1 MFNANEYS
9 ILLHNILNIVFPEY
23 PGGIWGK
30 FEANP
35 ESEEQFGR
43 AMTSL
48 DALGAKAMVADGPWC
63 VPNAK
68 IVHFNLF
75 CGTVL
80 ALGGPDQIALLHAF
94 QKKGCL
100 GCFGLTEKFA
110 GLLNLM
116 LRFSTYWSY
125 T

>member
-9 ILLHNILNIVFPEY
+9 ILLHNTLNIVFPEY

-35 ESEEQFGR
+35 ELEEQFGR

-48 DALGAKAMVADGPWC
+48 DALGAKAMVADGSWS
-63 VPNAK
+63 K
-68 IVHFNLF
+68 GKRLHFNLF

-94 QKKGCL
+94 QKKGYL

-116 LRFSTYWSY
+116 LQFSTYWSY
-125 T
+125 A